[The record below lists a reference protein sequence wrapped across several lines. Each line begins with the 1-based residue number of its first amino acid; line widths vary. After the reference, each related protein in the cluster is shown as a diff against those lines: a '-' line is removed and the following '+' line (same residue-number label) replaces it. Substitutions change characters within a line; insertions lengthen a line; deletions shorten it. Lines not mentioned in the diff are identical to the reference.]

1 MKRIAMDQLKAWKN
15 SPDHKP
21 LILQGARQT
30 GKTWLI
36 REFAKQEYSDCVFI
50 DFMYD
55 TQAQSIFEE
64 DLDPARIIKVLE
76 LRTGKTITPGKTLL
90 AFDEIQEAP
99 RGLTSL
105 KYFCEQAREY
115 DVIAAGSYM
124 GIALRKE
131 GESFPVGKVDKI
143 TLRPMGFIEFVRATE
158 GSLLADALQAAD
170 MQLLAQVSDK
180 LTRKLK
186 EYFVVGGMPE
196 VVENFQAESDF
207 TQVRRLQNQILEAYD
222 ADFAKHAPAR
232 ILERMRLAWKSLP
245 GQLARENKRF
255 IYGAARPG
263 ARARDFEESLQWLI
277 DYGAVHK
284 IPRVSALRL
293 PLASYEDMSAFKLFS
308 CDTGLL
314 GAQAGL
320 EPAAILD
327 GSLLFTEFKG
337 ALTEQYVEQELRLAG
352 HSPAYWSGGNGK
364 AETDF
369 AIENSGKIVPIEVKA
384 NENLRS
390 KSLRVAVEKFN
401 LEKAVRTSLSGYRD
415 EGWLTNIPLWAIG
428 EIDALID

>member
-1 MKRIAMDQLKAWKN
+1 MKRSAIDQLKAWKASKN
-15 SPDHKP
+15 HKP

-36 REFAKQEYSDCVFI
+36 REFAQQEYDDCVFV

-55 TQAQSIFEE
+55 AKAQSIFEE
-64 DLDPARIIKVLE
+64 DLDPLRIIKILE
-76 LRTGKTITPGKTLL
+76 LRTGKTVTPGKTLL

-99 RGLTSL
+99 RGLTAL

-124 GIALRKE
+124 GIALRRE

-143 TLRPMGFIEFVRATE
+143 TLRPMGFVEFVRATD
-158 GSLLADALQAAD
+158 GDPLADALQAAD
-170 MQLLAQVSDK
+170 MQLLTQVSDK
-180 LTRKLK
+180 LTQKLK
-186 EYFVVGGMPE
+186 EYFIVGGMPE
-196 VVENFQAESDF
+196 VVKNFKETGSLAD
-207 TQVRRLQNQILEAYD
+207 TRRLQGQILEAYD
-222 ADFAKHAPAR
+222 ADFAKHAPSG

-245 GQLARENKRF
+245 GQLAKENKKF
-255 IYGAARPG
+255 VYGAARPG
-263 ARARDFEESLQWLI
+263 ARARDFEESLQWII
-277 DYGAVHK
+277 DYGAAHK
-284 IPRVSALRL
+284 VPRASALRL
-293 PLASYEDMSAFKLFS
+293 PLASYEDLSAFKLFC
-308 CDTGLL
+308 CDVGLL

-320 EPAAILD
+320 DPATVLS
-327 GSLLFTEFKG
+327 GSSLFTEFKG

-352 HSPAYWSGGNGK
+352 HCPVYWSGGSGK

-369 AIENSGKIVPIEVKA
+369 AIEVNGKVVPIEVKA

-390 KSLRVAVEKFN
+390 KSLRVAVDKFK

-415 EGWLTNIPLWAIG
+415 EGWLANIPLWSIG
-428 EIDALID
+428 QIGTLLM